1 MEDYPRAILGAGK
14 QAWHILCLLEWMGL
28 PWQDCLLFDDQ
39 YETQKAGA
47 RDLPIAGTLENGME
61 HCRQKQLPT
70 IVAIGSRFACARYLL
85 FQRAQSAGVKLV
97 NLIHPSCVIAPTATI
112 GRNVVMMPK
121 CVICPGTSVG
131 SVSCFFSNVTVE
143 HDCSVG
149 ENVSVGPGSSLSGFV
164 RVGDHSFLG
173 SGVVC
178 APKVSIGRGTLVG
191 AGAVVVSDMR
201 SGVVCA
207 GVPAKV
213 LRGVELGDDVPT
225 ETQLQELSR

>member
-1 MEDYPRAILGAGK
+1 
-14 QAWHILCLLEWMGL
+14 
-28 PWQDCLLFDDQ
+28 
-39 YETQKAGA
+39 
-47 RDLPIAGTLENGME
+47 
-61 HCRQKQLPT
+61 
-70 IVAIGSRFACARYLL
+70 
-85 FQRAQSAGVKLV
+85 
-97 NLIHPSCVIAPTATI
+97 
-112 GRNVVMMPK
+112 MMPK